1 MTRNEEVRKVQ
12 LLTETA
18 AARPTAS
25 PNRWPDTVGLLTS
38 CFSEKAP
45 HPFSAKFLASAS
57 HGEGRNQKGVK
68 ITLVSGQ
75 LSPPR
80 SQGVCPT
87 QW

>member
-12 LLTETA
+12 LLAETA
-18 AARPTAS
+18 ASRPTPS
-25 PNRWPDTVGLLTS
+25 PNRWPDTVGLRNS

-45 HPFSAKFLASAS
+45 HPFSTKFLASAP
-57 HGEGRNQKGVK
+57 HGEGRNQKGAK
-68 ITLVSGQ
+68 IMLMSGQ

-80 SQGVCPT
+80 CQGVHPT